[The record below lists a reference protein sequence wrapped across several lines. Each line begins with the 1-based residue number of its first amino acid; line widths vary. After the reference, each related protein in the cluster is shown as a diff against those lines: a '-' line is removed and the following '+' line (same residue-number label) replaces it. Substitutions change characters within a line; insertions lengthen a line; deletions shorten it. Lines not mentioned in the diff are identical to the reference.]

1 MADAMIT
8 ARMIASKKAAG
19 NQVFE
24 KLGSTPPSQ
33 AINQLYDYVIAEKK
47 LPFSEEHS
55 QKPTVQELRDVQQRM
70 RGLSKEFSL
79 DTSRFSHMSDDEI
92 RQERLIARGLA
103 TEESFQ

>member
-8 ARMIASKKAAG
+8 ARMIASKKATG

-24 KLGSTPPSQ
+24 KLGSTLSQ

-70 RGLSKEFSL
+70 RNLSKEFSL
-79 DTSRFSHMSDDEI
+79 GMSRFSHMSDDEI

>member
-24 KLGSTPPSQ
+24 KLGSTPSQ

-55 QKPTVQELRDVQQRM
+55 QKPTVQELRDAQSVEGVQLRHVAFLPYV
-70 RGLSKEFSL
+70 R
-79 DTSRFSHMSDDEI
+79 
-92 RQERLIARGLA
+92 
-103 TEESFQ
+103 